1 MQTVTFTEPDG
12 FHVHV
17 RDGELMRWV
26 VPHTARRFARAIIM
40 PNLNPPV
47 ESTEQAR
54 KYRERILGSVPSDVS
69 FEPLM
74 TLYLTEETPPNEIV
88 TAKESGFVHGVK
100 WYPAGATTNSQHGV
114 QFIHEASPR
123 VAGTI
128 TAHHLLLNRVAMFEG
143 GLRPHHYCLPILKR
157 EEHRVALVE
166 AAASGHPRFFL
177 GTDSSPCKSLVHPK
191 RWNHDVAIS
200 VDGCCEHDDISFG
213 PIETQCSV
221 PAPPNDQ
228 AWLDRT
234 DTPVRCS

>member
-143 GLRPHHYCLPILKR
+143 GLRPITTACRFSNVKNTVWRWLKR
-157 EEHRVALVE
+157 QRAGTHGSFLVRIALH
-166 AAASGHPRFFL
+166 AN
-177 GTDSSPCKSLVHPK
+177 
-191 RWNHDVAIS
+191 RWFIQNAGITTLPS
-200 VDGCCEHDDISFG
+200 
-213 PIETQCSV
+213 
-221 PAPPNDQ
+221 
-228 AWLDRT
+228 R
-234 DTPVRCS
+234 